1 MAQDFSFDVVSK
13 VDANLIGECVQ
24 VAMKEISNRFDF
36 KGSISK
42 IEFNQKDMALTVTS
56 DDEFKLKSVMDVLNT
71 RMAKRGL
78 PLKNFQPQKLETAL
92 GGAVRQ
98 IVKVQNGIPSDKAK
112 EIAAEVKKSGLKV
125 QAAIQGDQLRVSG
138 KSKDDLQSAMALL
151 RGKDFS
157 LDLQFT
163 NYR

>member
-13 VDANLIGECVQ
+13 VDANLVGECVQ
-24 VAMKEISNRFDF
+24 TAMKEIGTRFDF

-56 DDEFKLKSVMDVLNT
+56 EDEFKLKNVMDILNT

-78 PLKNFQPQKLETAL
+78 PLKNFKPQKLEMAL
-92 GGAVRQ
+92 GGTVRQ
-98 IVKVQNGIPSDKAK
+98 LVKVQNGIPSDKAK

-138 KSKDDLQSAMALL
+138 RSKDDLQSAMSLMK
-151 RGKDFS
+151 GKDFGM
-157 LDLQFT
+157 DLQFT

>member
-24 VAMKEISNRFDF
+24 VAMKEIGNRFDF

-42 IEFNQKDMALTVTS
+42 IEFNQKDMALTLTS
-56 DDEFKLKSVMDVLNT
+56 EDEFKLNNVMDVLNT

-78 PLKNFQPQKLETAL
+78 PLKNFKPQQLETAL

-98 IVKVQNGIPSDKAK
+98 VVKAKNGIPSDKAK
-112 EIAAEVKKSGLKV
+112 EIAGEVKKSGLKV

-138 KSKDDLQSAMALL
+138 RSKDDLQSTMALL
-151 RGKDFS
+151 KGKDFGI
-157 LDLQFT
+157 DLQFS